1 MMHISD
7 NGLSLIKRFEGC
19 RLTAYK
25 CQAGVWTIG
34 YGHTYGVYQGMTI
47 SKAQAESFLRE
58 DVKKFEEYVYDY
70 YKVYGWNQNQFDALV
85 SFAFNCGNGNL
96 DKLLD
101 GGHRSV
107 AVVSQK
113 ILLYNKANGMTL
125 QGLVNRRVAEKKLFD
140 RPMSGIGAY
149 YYPRYTGY
157 SYRIDEVM
165 RDIGATAQYDETKRL
180 KYQQRKPIATAN
192 GISGYIG
199 TATQNVRLI
208 DLAKMGKLRRP
219 YHD

>member
-34 YGHTYGVYQGMTI
+34 YGHTYGVCQGMTI
-47 SKAQAESFLRE
+47 SQAQAEAFLRE
-58 DVKKFEEYVYDY
+58 DVKKYEEYVDDYD
-70 YKVYGWNQNQFDALV
+70 KVYGWNQNQFDALV

-113 ILLYNKANGMTL
+113 ILLYNKANGKTL
-125 QGLVNRRVAEKKLFD
+125 QGLVNRRVAEKELFD
-140 RPMSGIGAY
+140 RPMGGIGAY

-219 YHD
+219 